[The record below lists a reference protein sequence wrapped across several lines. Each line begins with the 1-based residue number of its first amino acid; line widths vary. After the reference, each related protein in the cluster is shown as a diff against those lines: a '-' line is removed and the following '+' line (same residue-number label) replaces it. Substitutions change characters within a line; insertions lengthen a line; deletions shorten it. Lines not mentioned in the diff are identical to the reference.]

1 MTSNKMLAETVSV
14 RKTGIKIALAF
25 LAVAWM
31 CWSVGNVCQAQTA
44 PADFTPALNRVVN
57 LSKGGMSDD
66 FILTYITN
74 SGTTFNLS
82 VDDIIYL
89 HKQSVSDGVIKALMQ
104 TAAPASPA
112 PVPAAPVTPVADTNS
127 PDAGTAPAA
136 PTPPPLDA
144 TPVSAPA
151 APTAPVTAESPV
163 PIPSSPAPMAP
174 TPMVIPS
181 APLAPVLQ
189 DIFYNDGGLNP
200 ALWTIQSGTLSALA
214 SMNGFQV
221 FPTLEFS
228 PSGMRMSGIRKSSH
242 WMGIQSTANYAA
254 PFIFSTTV
262 AGLAQNATPF
272 EIYLVSGDLQQWV
285 SIAGHLGGRGGPH
298 SEVIVGGGF
307 GHFLGGVGVP
317 VGGGRSP
324 DYGVWINHTGTGLP
338 ISSLGYKLL
347 ENPAAGV
354 PYTIQIAVGAD
365 GAASVALLDSIGSTL
380 SAQTVPVGTGPFYVV
395 LAGHGGETAAEWQS
409 VQLTPASPPV
419 VEAAPAPATP
429 TLDYFQS
436 QLAPY
441 GNWVNLPGYGLCW
454 QPVVDPGWRPYYDGG
469 YWVYSDDG
477 WYWQSDYPWGDIAFH
492 YGRWAYTAAGWVWVP
507 GYDYAPAWVIWRH
520 ADDDGYV
527 GWAPLPPGAVF
538 VDGGWAFNG
547 VRVGVDFDF
556 GLGAGFFTFVGYD
569 HFWEHDY
576 RHFVVPHDRLVVIYG
591 HSVFENHYRMDHG
604 RFVNEGLN
612 RDHMA
617 AFTHHDIRPMAAQ
630 DLRRHEEQRNVEI
643 RHDDLHSYKPG
654 NTPPNAMKTVGQRP
668 ATQRP
673 TGPAG
678 GHPANEG
685 KGGGNNQSHNP
696 NQKQN

>member
-1 MTSNKMLAETVSV
+1 MMSNTISTGAVIVWKTRLKITLAC
-14 RKTGIKIALAF
+14 
-25 LAVAWM
+25 VAIGWL
-31 CWSVGNVCQAQTA
+31 CWCAGNVCQAQTA
-44 PADFTPALNRVVN
+44 PADLTPALNRVVN

-74 SGTTFNLS
+74 SGTMFNLS

-89 HKQSVSDGVIKALMQ
+89 HKQNVSDTVIKALMQ
-104 TAAPASPA
+104 TAPPANPTPA
-112 PVPAAPVTPVADTNS
+112 PAAPIMSSAETNP
-127 PDAGTAPAA
+127 PDAGAAPAAPATPTA

-144 TPVSAPA
+144 TPAAPATTTLVSTEPSAPA
-151 APTAPVTAESPV
+151 APL
-163 PIPSSPAPMAP
+163 AP
-174 TPMVIPS
+174 TPMTMIAPAAPS
-181 APLAPVLQ
+181 VPALQ

-200 ALWTIQSGTLSALA
+200 ALWTIQSGTLSTLA

-242 WMGIQSTANYAA
+242 WMGIQSTASFAA
-254 PFIFSTTV
+254 PFIFSAIV

-272 EIYLVSGDLQQWV
+272 EVYLVSGDLQQWV

-347 ENPAAGV
+347 ENPIAGV
-354 PYTIQIAVGAD
+354 PYTIQITVGAD
-365 GAASVALLDSIGSTL
+365 GAAAIALLDSVGSTL

-409 VQLTPASPPV
+409 VQLTPAAPPM
-419 VEAAPAPATP
+419 VEAAPAAATP

-441 GNWVNLPGYGLCW
+441 GNWMNLPGYGLCW
-454 QPVVDPGWRPYYDGG
+454 QPAVNPGWRPYYDGG
-469 YWVYSDDG
+469 YWAYSDDG

-507 GYDYAPAWVIWRH
+507 GYDYAPAWVVWRH
-520 ADDDGYV
+520 ADADGYV

-538 VDGGWAFNG
+538 VDGGWMFHGAH
-547 VRVGVDFDF
+547 VGVDFDF

-569 HFWEHDY
+569 HFWEHDF
-576 RHFVVPHDRLVVIYG
+576 RHFVVPHDRLAIIYRR
-591 HSVFENHYRMDHG
+591 SVFENHYRLDHG
-604 RFVNEGLN
+604 RFINEGLN
-612 RDHMA
+612 RDHVA
-617 AFTHHDIRPMAAQ
+617 AFTHHEIRSVAAQ
-630 DLRRHEEQRNVEI
+630 ELRHEEERRNVEI

-654 NTPPNAMKTVGQRP
+654 NTSPNAMKTVGQRP
-668 ATQRP
+668 MGQDR
-673 TGPAG
+673 G
-678 GHPANEG
+678 GHPSNEG
-685 KGGGNNQSHNP
+685 KGGSNNQNHNQ